1 MAGITGRMRPLHD
14 AISSLTGGD
23 GGVTAA
29 APHLRAGLDMRQVMA
44 IVLIALIPCVFA
56 ALYNTGYQAN
66 FTLVEEVGD
75 LYPDGWRGGVMSL
88 AGIEADPD
96 NLFSNIVHGALWFIP
111 VWLVSLAAA
120 FFWELLFAV
129 MRRRTMSEAV
139 FVTSLMFALILPPA
153 IPLWQ
158 AALGISFGT
167 FFGKEVFGGLG
178 MNILNPALVGRAFL
192 FFAYPSGSV
201 GEEIW
206 VPVDGIS
213 RATPLFEFA
222 DAGEAAVTWSQAF
235 LGLIPGSMGET
246 SALACLLGAIILVVT
261 GIASWR
267 IMLSVVAGAV
277 GLVLIL
283 NGIGSDEVMMFQ
295 MGPHWHLVLG
305 GFAFGTVFMATDPV
319 TSARTDGGQVVYG
332 LLIGIL
338 TILVRVV
345 NPAYVEGMMLAIL
358 FTNVFA
364 PAIDRAFIRGN
375 IRRRRLRDAV

>member
-1 MAGITGRMRPLHD
+1 MASNSDRLRPIFD
-14 AISSLTGGD
+14 ALSSLIGRS
-23 GGVTAA
+23 GVVTTS
-29 APHLRAGLDMRQVMA
+29 APQVRSGLDMRRVMA
-44 IVLIALIPCVFA
+44 IVLIALLPCVLA

-75 LYPDGWRGGVMSL
+75 LYPEGWRGSVMSL
-88 AGIEADPD
+88 LGIEANPE
-96 NLFSNIVHGALWFIP
+96 NLSSNIVHGGLWFFP
-111 VWLVSLAAA
+111 VWIVSLAAA
-120 FFWELLFAV
+120 FLWELLFAV
-129 MRRRTMSEAV
+129 IRRRDMSEAV

-167 FFGKEVFGGLG
+167 VFGKEVFGGLG

-222 DAGEAAVTWSQAF
+222 DAGEMAVTWSQAF

-246 SALACLLGAIILVVT
+246 SALACVIGAVILVVT

-277 GLVLIL
+277 GLAFVL
-283 NGIGSDEVMMFQ
+283 NGIGSDGVMMFQ
-295 MGPHWHLVLG
+295 MEPHWHLVLG

-319 TSARTDGGQVVYG
+319 SSARTSKGQVVYG

-358 FTNVFA
+358 FANVFA
-364 PAIDRAFIRGN
+364 PAIDRTFIRGN
-375 IRRRRLRDAV
+375 IKRRRLRNAA